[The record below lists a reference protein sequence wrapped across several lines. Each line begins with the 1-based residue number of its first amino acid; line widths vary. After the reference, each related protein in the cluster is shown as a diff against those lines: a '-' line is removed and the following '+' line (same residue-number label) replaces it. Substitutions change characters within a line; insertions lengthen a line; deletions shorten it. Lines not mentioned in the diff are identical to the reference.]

1 MRQKRLAR
9 LSSHP
14 DFRQRYS
21 EANNSYRDER
31 VRVVFAMAPGR
42 APVFTPESLGKISI
56 PVAIVTGS
64 ADDIASP
71 TSGAEALA
79 KAIPRATLKLFP
91 EAGHYVIFL
100 APAPRWVA

>member
-1 MRQKRLAR
+1 LAR

-14 DFRQRYS
+14 DFRRRYS

-31 VRVVFAMAPGR
+31 VRAIFAMAPGL

-56 PVAIVTGS
+56 PVAR
-64 ADDIASP
+64 
-71 TSGAEALA
+71 
-79 KAIPRATLKLFP
+79 KRATM
-91 EAGHYVIFL
+91 YFL